1 MTEQGRFDPAP
12 LGRRILARSGR
23 LARAGGAR
31 FASQAVARHRN
42 PTLGRRPRLLP
53 VRAIASPGLSEY
65 APVPAPGQPVAH
77 PPVAV
82 PHPGGI
88 SEEAAKW
95 LFLGELRPN
104 LLPMSALKPAPPPVT
119 RNVARS
125 ALPRPRL
132 EEGPSVRSTS
142 AGTPLPRSPQAERRG
157 EAVDEV
163 GSVRGA
169 QPDALGAE
177 ADPVIDGGAER
188 GGGAEPSPGPGA
200 HTSEPADDV
209 QPAQY
214 GTPVVASRSGS
225 VKRPS
230 ASATLARR
238 AASTP
243 AEPRSA
249 AAAQRPPVPAGDQA
263 PPAIAEVQTEPSA
276 PEAQMRTRTALSR
289 EPPKVGD
296 NAEETSAGGKV
307 LDGTTRPELEAAA
320 VPAPVVQSAG
330 PLRRLRPAGP
340 ARKVATKASS
350 SVSAE
355 PRESGRAEPEV
366 ATGGPTP
373 HAAGGPPA
381 GTDDEAASPRDD
393 TPTEHTAE
401 SGAPKAHD
409 VGDGT
414 PLARTAPTGCEAER
428 PTVLARRASA
438 SRAGIEP
445 STGSA
450 RVVANAPAASPSP
463 GTRSDERVAA
473 PPGKAA
479 APPADVLAPSHRD
492 ASPVT
497 SGDEPAGPHRKPTA
511 SGGVARVVRRRDEAA
526 RVGRSE
532 SVSGRG
538 GQAVAA
544 PADASGARGAADA
557 TGATD
562 ARRESEAASTA
573 VRPSVESAGKTGAR
587 VVSRSPGAAKASADV
602 PSQLRSA
609 PPDPAPPDPAPP
621 EAASPA
627 PRTVIARATA
637 TATAT
642 DAQSHAPDP
651 PESEPAQRR
660 EVAEPV
666 SATRARPAAPQPT
679 PVRRGGQPVAR
690 PEDGSDPTGASGDP
704 TGASGAPPDSE
715 AASTSVPS
723 STESLGVKVGRVLS
737 RSPDPAPEASV
748 DVPSHPRPAPPDP
761 APPDFAPPDS
771 ASPAPPRAIA
781 RAATATD
788 AGSQASDPPESE
800 PASRQEVAEP
810 ALATWSL
817 SRAPQPTP
825 ARREGAFRLAPARAR
840 PRPVGTGPLS
850 AGRADPE
857 PPAAAPIDVA
867 PLPARPDEAPA
878 RREHRPDARQSA
890 LPTQAGEPVT
900 SASPGNIAR
909 SASPTDTTASP
920 ASAAAVG
927 VAHGPAAG
935 APPRGPGR
943 PSTAGSPVAATREPQ
958 PDGPASTN
966 RGEAQSPPDAQPPPP
981 GDVPSSS
988 PRAVSRAR
996 LSKSTAG
1003 VGERL
1008 DETGSPGAPE
1018 LPMPALRLSNAI
1030 DEAPAAGAPVPAP
1043 DATERPATAGSAAE
1057 TPGMPAARLRGHPVA
1072 RRRAPAGTSAA
1083 PDAEPPSG
1091 EAPSAAR
1098 DATGPP
1104 AAGATIPAPDAAER
1118 PAPAGPAGEAP
1129 GSPDARLRGKA
1140 VARKRASVAG
1150 LTAGH
1155 ANPPVPTSRVPAGPP
1170 RPPATATGAPVS
1182 TPSHESAPTIGAAEA
1197 SAANPVAIDAPTP
1210 TGTGADPATSAKL
1223 SPRSVAAATE
1233 GAAGGSV
1240 ARVTAARAA
1249 SAPEPTSEPPARREA
1264 PVGRETPGRTG
1275 TPARTG
1281 APARSPRRKLRRAA
1295 VGGPTDPDH
1304 AAALSLLPPLR
1315 VSGPAVPRVEPPVG
1329 FDTHAGIAAP
1339 GEAPASRITAG
1350 IPGNTRPH
1358 VRTHTRVAGPSAP
1371 KTAAATVAAG
1381 AATSVASA
1389 ATATASILASE
1400 PEPIPSQPYHPLA
1413 NVPDRPSGQSLAR
1426 SIGVTRESDG
1436 SGRSTVVFPQPP
1448 GRGAHPATSRNAR
1461 PLARQI
1467 ELASTSLN
1475 GHGPD
1480 AVPSA
1485 AAEPSTY
1492 DTGEFDEL
1500 YDRVLSRLR
1509 RDLIVERER
1518 RGDLAGAYFR

>member
-53 VRAIASPGLSEY
+53 VRAIASPGLGEY
-65 APVPAPGQPVAH
+65 APVPAPEQPVAH

-157 EAVDEV
+157 EAVGEV

-169 QPDALGAE
+169 QPDAVGAA

-188 GGGAEPSPGPGA
+188 GGGVEPGPGPVA

-225 VKRPS
+225 VRRPS

-243 AEPRSA
+243 AELRSA
-249 AAAQRPPVPAGDQA
+249 AAAQRPPVPAGDPA
-263 PPAIAEVQTEPSA
+263 PPAIAEVQTEPLA

-296 NAEETSAGGKV
+296 NAEETPAEGKV
-307 LDGTTRPELEAAA
+307 LEGTTRPELEAAA
-320 VPAPVVQSAG
+320 VPDPVVQSTR

-350 SVSAE
+350 SVPAE
-355 PRESGRAEPEV
+355 PRQSGRAEPEV

-373 HAAGGPPA
+373 QAVGGPPA
-381 GTDDEAASPRDD
+381 TTGDEAASSRDD

-414 PLARTAPTGCEAER
+414 PLARTAPTGREAER

-463 GTRSDERVAA
+463 GRRSDEPVAA

-479 APPADVLAPSHRD
+479 APPADVPAPLHPD

-497 SGDEPAGPHRKPTA
+497 GADEPAGPRRKPTA
-511 SGGVARVVRRRDEAA
+511 SGGVAQVVGRRDGAA

-538 GQAVAA
+538 GQTLVA
-544 PADASGARGAADA
+544 PADASGARGATGA

-573 VRPSVESAGKTGAR
+573 VRPSVESAGKTGAS
-587 VVSRSPGAAKASADV
+587 VVSRSPGSAPKASADV

-627 PRTVIARATA
+627 PRTVIAR
-637 TATAT
+637 ATAT

-690 PEDGSDPTGASGDP
+690 PADGSDPTGASGDP

-761 APPDFAPPDS
+761 A
-771 ASPAPPRAIA
+771 
-781 RAATATD
+781 
-788 AGSQASDPPESE
+788 
-800 PASRQEVAEP
+800 
-810 ALATWSL
+810 LATWSL

-840 PRPVGTGPLS
+840 PRPVGAGPLS
-850 AGRADPE
+850 AGPADAESPS
-857 PPAAAPIDVA
+857 AAPIDVA

-943 PSTAGSPVAATREPQ
+943 PSTAGSPAAATREPQ

-966 RGEAQSPPDAQPPPP
+966 RGEAQSPPDAQPTPP

-1008 DETGSPGAPE
+1008 DETGAPGAPE
-1018 LPMPALRLSNAI
+1018 LPMPALRISNAI

-1043 DATERPATAGSAAE
+1043 DATERPA
-1057 TPGMPAARLRGHPVA
+1057 
-1072 RRRAPAGTSAA
+1072 
-1083 PDAEPPSG
+1083 
-1091 EAPSAAR
+1091 
-1098 DATGPP
+1098 
-1104 AAGATIPAPDAAER
+1104 
-1118 PAPAGPAGEAP
+1118 PAGPAAEAP

-1170 RPPATATGAPVS
+1170 RPPANATGAPVS
-1182 TPSHESAPTIGAAEA
+1182 TPSHESAPTTGAAEA

-1249 SAPEPTSEPPARREA
+1249 IAPEPTSEPPARREA
-1264 PVGRETPGRTG
+1264 ARRPRDTRPYRHTRPHRRTRSLTAPQAQACCGWRTDRPGPRRGALLTSAAEGLRPSCAAGRAARWLRHSRRDRGARRGADIENHRGHPGKHPATRPRPHSRRRPERAKDGGRDRRSGGRHERRVGRHRDRRRGGRHERRVG
-1275 TPARTG
+1275 RHRDRPHPRQRT
-1281 APARSPRRKLRRAA
+1281 RTHT
-1295 VGGPTDPDH
+1295 V
-1304 AAALSLLPPLR
+1304 AAL
-1315 VSGPAVPRVEPPVG
+1315 PPVG
-1329 FDTHAGIAAP
+1329 
-1339 GEAPASRITAG
+1339 ER
-1350 IPGNTRPH
+1350 
-1358 VRTHTRVAGPSAP
+1358 
-1371 KTAAATVAAG
+1371 
-1381 AATSVASA
+1381 
-1389 ATATASILASE
+1389 
-1400 PEPIPSQPYHPLA
+1400 
-1413 NVPDRPSGQSLAR
+1413 AR
-1426 SIGVTRESDG
+1426 SAER
-1436 SGRSTVVFPQPP
+1436 TVV
-1448 GRGAHPATSRNAR
+1448 GA
-1461 PLARQI
+1461 
-1467 ELASTSLN
+1467 LN
-1475 GHGPD
+1475 
-1480 AVPSA
+1480 
-1485 AAEPSTY
+1485 
-1492 DTGEFDEL
+1492 
-1500 YDRVLSRLR
+1500 R
-1509 RDLIVERER
+1509 RHS
-1518 RGDLAGAYFR
+1518 